1 MTFFIHRCT
10 MTTESRRTIVQAV
23 AGLALAVGMMML
35 LNEVH
40 SSGEALETFKLVFS
54 SNAVTLFGAI
64 MVFLAAAALVALHV
78 GDIKKIL
85 KHR

>member
-1 MTFFIHRCT
+1 
-10 MTTESRRTIVQAV
+10 MTTESRKTVVQAV
-23 AGLALAVGMMML
+23 AGLALAVGLMML
-35 LNEVH
+35 LNEAH

-54 SNAVTLFGAI
+54 SNAVTFFGAI
-64 MVFLAAAALVALHV
+64 MVFLATAALVALHV

>member
-1 MTFFIHRCT
+1 MI
-10 MTTESRRTIVQAV
+10 TESRRTIVQA
-23 AGLALAVGMMML
+23 AAWLAFAVGIMML

-40 SSGEALETFKLVFS
+40 SSGEALETLKLVFS
-54 SNAVTLFGAI
+54 SNAVTLWGAI

>member
-1 MTFFIHRCT
+1 M
-10 MTTESRRTIVQAV
+10 MTESRRTIVRVA
-23 AGLALAVGMMML
+23 AGLAFAIGMMML
-35 LNEVH
+35 LNEAH

-54 SNAVTLFGAI
+54 SNAVTFFGAI
-64 MVFLAAAALVALHV
+64 IVFLAAAALVALHA

>member
-1 MTFFIHRCT
+1 MI
-10 MTTESRRTIVQAV
+10 TELRRTIVQAV
-23 AGLALAVGMMML
+23 AWFALAVGIMIL
-35 LNEVH
+35 LNETH

-54 SNAVTLFGAI
+54 SNVVTLLGAI
-64 MVFLAAAALVALHV
+64 MVFLAATALVALHV

>member
-1 MTFFIHRCT
+1 

-23 AGLALAVGMMML
+23 AGLALAVGLMIL
-35 LNEVH
+35 LNEAH

-54 SNAVTLFGAI
+54 SNAGTLLGAT
-64 MVFLAAAALVALHV
+64 MVFLAAVALIALHF
-78 GDIKKIL
+78 GDIKRIL